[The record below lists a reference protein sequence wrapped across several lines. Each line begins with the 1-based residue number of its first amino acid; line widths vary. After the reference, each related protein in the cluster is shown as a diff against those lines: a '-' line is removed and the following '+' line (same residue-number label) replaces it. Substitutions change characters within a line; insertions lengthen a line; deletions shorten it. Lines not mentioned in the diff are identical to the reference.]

1 MKPLFLTLAVGSI
14 CGSLMAQEP
23 QSKEP
28 QSKDSTQDSTQV
40 QTLSEVLLKATKAKL
55 QDPITQ
61 SNLTAQDLAPLNLG
75 QDMPYLIQNLPGVVA
90 TSDAGAGVGYT
101 GLRVRGSDATRVNV
115 SINGIPYND
124 AESQGVFWVNLPDL
138 GSSVEDLQLQRG
150 VGSTAFGPGAFGA
163 SLNLSTYKA
172 QSKPSFQVQSS
183 GGSFNTQRHN
193 LKFSSGPLADGFSFS
208 GRLSKIDSD
217 GYIERASS
225 DLAAYWLQGDYA
237 SERTKISLIGFG
249 GREVTYQSW
258 YGIDQ
263 ATLDQNRRYN
273 PAGAQYDDQGN
284 LEGFYDQ
291 QVDNYKQDHVQFL
304 WSQDLS
310 SRWDSQVSL
319 NYTHGRG
326 YFEEYVDAWYSQSV
340 LFSNDADLTT
350 YGLNPVVVDGQN
362 ITATDLV
369 RRRWLNN
376 NFYALNAHLNYKY
389 ADLEW
394 TSGIYTSYYGGD
406 HFGELI
412 WARYAPEANPR
423 QRYYSGNG
431 DKNET
436 SIFSKVNWS
445 LSADWSIYAD
455 LQQRYISYRT
465 SGITSDLL
473 PLNVQQQYGFFN
485 PKFGVTKNF
494 GKGQLLYASIG
505 RSHREPRRSDFE
517 QGVFTPERLD
527 DFELGWRAKGSTAK
541 GQSYKY
547 SLVAYYM
554 NYQDQL
560 VLTGAIDNSGAPIR
574 ATSGRSYR
582 TGLELEGSWQF
593 TKQWALQSALAFSQN
608 KNVDFVSSIDGVL
621 QNLGTTDISFAP
633 SVIASGTVV
642 YTPFQGGRLA
652 WTTRHV
658 GDQFMSNTESPV
670 SLLPAYTV
678 HDVTAS
684 YSWSKPLI
692 GKSMSVE
699 LLVNNLLGAAYSSN
713 GYYYTY
719 DDDFSVPGTI
729 TTIEGTGYYPQA
741 LMNILAGITLGF

>member
-1 MKPLFLTLAVGSI
+1 MQP
-14 CGSLMAQEP
+14 
-23 QSKEP
+23 
-28 QSKDSTQDSTQV
+28 
-40 QTLSEVLLKATKAKL
+40 
-55 QDPITQ
+55 
-61 SNLTAQDLAPLNLG
+61 
-75 QDMPYLIQNLPGVVA
+75 
-90 TSDAGAGVGYT
+90 
-101 GLRVRGSDATRVNV
+101 
-115 SINGIPYND
+115 
-124 AESQGVFWVNLPDL
+124 
-138 GSSVEDLQLQRG
+138 
-150 VGSTAFGPGAFGA
+150 
-163 SLNLSTYKA
+163 
-172 QSKPSFQVQSS
+172 
-183 GGSFNTQRHN
+183 
-193 LKFSSGPLADGFSFS
+193 
-208 GRLSKIDSD
+208 
-217 GYIERASS
+217 
-225 DLAAYWLQGDYA
+225 
-237 SERTKISLIGFG
+237 
-249 GREVTYQSW
+249 
-258 YGIDQ
+258 
-263 ATLDQNRRYN
+263 
-273 PAGAQYDDQGN
+273 
-284 LEGFYDQ
+284 
-291 QVDNYKQDHVQFL
+291 
-304 WSQDLS
+304 
-310 SRWDSQVSL
+310 
-319 NYTHGRG
+319 
-326 YFEEYVDAWYSQSV
+326 
-340 LFSNDADLTT
+340 
-350 YGLNPVVVDGQN
+350 
-362 ITATDLV
+362 
-369 RRRWLNN
+369 
-376 NFYALNAHLNYKY
+376 
-389 ADLEW
+389 
-394 TSGIYTSYYGGD
+394 
-406 HFGELI
+406 
-412 WARYAPEANPR
+412 
-423 QRYYSGNG
+423 
-431 DKNET
+431 
-436 SIFSKVNWS
+436 
-445 LSADWSIYAD
+445 
-455 LQQRYISYRT
+455 RYIGYRT

-473 PLNVQQQYGFFN
+473 PLNLQQQYGFFN

-494 GKGQLLYASIG
+494 GKGQLLYASFG

-527 DFELGWRAKGSTAK
+527 DFELGWRAKGRTAK

-554 NYQDQL
+554 NYQNQL

-699 LLVNNLLGAAYSSN
+699 LLVNNLFGAAYSSN

>member
-1 MKPLFLTLAVGSI
+1 MKPLFLTLAAGSL
-14 CGSLMAQEP
+14 CGSLLAQ
-23 QSKEP
+23 EP
-28 QSKDSTQDSTQV
+28 QSKDSTQV
-40 QTLSEVLLKATKAKL
+40 QTLGEVLLKATKAKV

-75 QDMPYLIQNLPGVVA
+75 QDLPYLIQNLPGVVA
-90 TSDAGAGVGYT
+90 TSDAGAGIGYT

-163 SLNLSTYKA
+163 SLNLSTFKA
-172 QSKPSFQVQSS
+172 QVKPSLQIQSS

-193 LKFSSGPLADGFSFS
+193 LKFSSGPLSDGFSFS

-225 DLAAYWLQGDYA
+225 DLTAYWLQADYE
-237 SERTKISLIGFG
+237 SQRSKVSLIGFG

-258 YGIDQ
+258 YGVDQ
-263 ATLDQNRRYN
+263 ATLDENRRFN
-273 PAGAQYDDQGN
+273 PAGAQFDDQGN

-310 SRWDSQVSL
+310 QHWDSQVSL

-326 YFEEYVDAWYSQSV
+326 FFEEYVDSWYSQNV
-340 LFSNDADLTT
+340 LYSSDADLAT
-350 YGLNPVVVDGQN
+350 YGLSPVVVDGQN
-362 ITATDLV
+362 ISATDLV

-376 NFYALNAHLNYKY
+376 NFYALNAHLNYT
-389 ADLEW
+389 ADKVEW
-394 TSGIYTSYYGGD
+394 TSGVYTSYYGGD

-436 SIFSKVNWS
+436 SLFSKVNWR
-445 LSADWSIYAD
+445 LDNNWSVYAD
-455 LQQRYISYRT
+455 LQERWISYRT
-465 SGITSDLL
+465 SGITSDLV
-473 PLNVQQQYGFFN
+473 PMNIKQQYAFFN

-494 GKGQLLYASIG
+494 GKGQLLYASFG

-527 DFELGWRAKGSTAK
+527 DIELGWRAKGRSAQ
-541 GQSYKY
+541 GQSYQY

-554 NYQDQL
+554 DYQNQL

-582 TGLELEGSWQF
+582 TGLEAEGSW
-593 TKQWALQSALAFSQN
+593 AFSDAWAVQTAVAVSRN
-608 KNVDFVSSIDGVL
+608 KNVDFISSFDGAL

-633 SVIASGTVV
+633 SLIASGTVV
-642 YTPFQGGRLA
+642 YTPFQGGRIA

-658 GDQFMSNTESPV
+658 GDQFMSNTQSAV

-678 HDVTAS
+678 HDISVS
-684 YSWSKPLI
+684 YSWPKPLI

-699 LLVNNLLGAAYSSN
+699 VLANNIFSAAFSSN

-729 TTIEGTGYYPQA
+729 TTVEGTGYYPQA
-741 LMNILAGITLGF
+741 LFNILAGVTLGF